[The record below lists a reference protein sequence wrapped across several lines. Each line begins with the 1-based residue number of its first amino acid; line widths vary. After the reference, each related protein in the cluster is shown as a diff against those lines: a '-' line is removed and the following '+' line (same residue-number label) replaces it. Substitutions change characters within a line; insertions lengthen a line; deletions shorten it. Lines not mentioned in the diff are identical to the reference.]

1 MGFNN
6 YFITFKDKF
15 LKIIKKINNYKA
27 IIYIIFFIFY
37 FLIYYSITIPQL
49 AKDSRNNPIFDF
61 INNINKKVW
70 FIIVLSI
77 INVLCII
84 SLIGSLTYYMKYIDS
99 ISEIKQSLFIF
110 STIFISSVLIYFDI
124 TAYSKYLTIISDSI
138 ITKIIYIVL
147 STIFYI
153 LFIILFFYNI
163 NSEYNVEFLISL
175 EILSLFLLEYVIS
188 TITNMQKI
196 YFQLKNDDFST
207 LTINCFNNSINEKYS
222 NENSSN
228 NNTQIIDIS
237 NKYGDTY
244 LRTIGNIPIGFFNKN
259 TNDYQDLLLC
269 DFYYPGSYYSY
280 LADSPLNGTPNL
292 EALRIALVDFKVRII
307 HIDIYSNKSDP
318 YDPKAI
324 PIVRCEN
331 MKEGKS
337 PLNLDDVLG
346 TINKWAWITDNPNN
360 LSYPLFIYLN
370 FNFTNE
376 NENIY
381 IRIYE
386 SLLKYFSKY
395 FIDKK
400 YSFSGRNSTFA
411 ISMAKIKDC
420 LGKIIIITNTYPTK
434 TILDELIN
442 TSTNKINNNLNLN
455 EYKQSYITFD
465 KFGLSQDNNKIDL
478 LNNAKSNLS
487 FYYTKP
493 NVSYKNDNQSKAGL
507 FNPSFQDCAQYGIQ
521 STLMYLFVPDDNLN
535 KWNLFFKNKNNLDPV
550 LKDESLRLVNKKQQ
564 EIEDQ
569 NPLVGLQTPQK
580 YCVVNGLIST
590 QKSNLSQ
597 NVTNSSCK

>member
-15 LKIIKKINNYKA
+15 FKIIKKINNYKA

-37 FLIYYSITIPQL
+37 FLLYYSITIPQL
-49 AKDSRNNPIFDF
+49 VKDSRNNPIFNF
-61 INNINKKVW
+61 INNISKKFW
-70 FIIVLSI
+70 LIIVLCI
-77 INVLCII
+77 LNVLYII
-84 SLIGSLTYYMKYIDS
+84 SLIGSLTYYIKNINY
-99 ISEIKQSLFIF
+99 ISENKQSLFIF
-110 STIFISSVLIYFDI
+110 SAIFISSLLIYFDI
-124 TAYSKYLTIISDSI
+124 TVYSKYLTKISDSI
-138 ITKIIYIVL
+138 ITKIIFTIL

-163 NSEYNVEFLISL
+163 NNEYNVEFLISL
-175 EILSLFLLEYVIS
+175 EILSLFLLEYIIS
-188 TITNMQKI
+188 TTTNLQKI

-207 LTINCFNNSINEKYS
+207 LTVNCFSNTINEKYS
-222 NENSSN
+222 NEDST
-228 NNTQIIDIS
+228 NNTQIINILS
-237 NKYGDTY
+237 KYGDTY

-259 TNDYQDLLLC
+259 INDYQDLLLC

-292 EALRIALVDFKVRII
+292 EALKIALVDFKVRII
-307 HIDIYSNKSDP
+307 HLDIYSDKSDP
-318 YDPKAI
+318 YDPKSL
-324 PIVRCEN
+324 PVVRCEN
-331 MKEGKS
+331 MKEGKN

-370 FNFTNE
+370 FNFSNE

-400 YSFSGRNSTFA
+400 YSFSGRNGTFA
-411 ISMAKIKDC
+411 VSMAKIKDC

-434 TILDELIN
+434 TVLDELIN
-442 TSTNKINNNLNLN
+442 GSTNKLNNIINLN
-455 EYKQSYITFD
+455 EYKKSYITFD
-465 KFGLSQDNNKIDL
+465 TLGLSQDNNKIDL

-487 FYYTKP
+487 FYYTSP
-493 NVSYKNDNQSKAGL
+493 NISYKNDNQSKAGL

-550 LKDESLRLVNKKQQ
+550 LKDESLRLVNKKSQ
-564 EIEDQ
+564 EIEPQ
-569 NPLVGLQTPQK
+569 NPVVGLQTPQK

-590 QKSNLSQ
+590 QKSNLSG